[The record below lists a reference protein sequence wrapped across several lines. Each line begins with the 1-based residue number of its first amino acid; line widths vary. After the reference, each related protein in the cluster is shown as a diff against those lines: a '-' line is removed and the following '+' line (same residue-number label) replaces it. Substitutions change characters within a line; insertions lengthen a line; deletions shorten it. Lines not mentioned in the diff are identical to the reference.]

1 MSACGTRNAGLLF
14 LAPQVLITAE
24 GEPGPLGSPAH
35 TEPTS
40 SASGLPK
47 SHGAACGVALSDE
60 KLVAIAKILRGTY
73 GHLCELNRFPAGASA
88 AMLHIPNVCG
98 ARCLFT
104 SRAVRA
110 VCMIYF
116 RVQTSSSHTISH
128 SQSHVRAPMTGSSM
142 SHRRH
147 PFVMT

>member
-35 TEPTS
+35 TERTS

-47 SHGAACGVALSDE
+47 NHGAACGVALSDE

-88 AMLHIPNVCG
+88 AMLHIPLLRPSGPSVEVPDLEVFCG
-98 ARCLFT
+98 SRHGSQFADLGLRCGQL
-104 SRAVRA
+104 V
-110 VCMIYF
+110 
-116 RVQTSSSHTISH
+116 
-128 SQSHVRAPMTGSSM
+128 P
-142 SHRRH
+142 
-147 PFVMT
+147 